1 MELNLDSDGGFF
13 KLRQLSFS
21 WGNSL
26 EDLDLPGFTC
36 LSWGVYSLEMG
47 EVDQGS
53 PGLYV
58 TKIENSTPILVAT
71 LLQF

>member
-1 MELNLDSDGGFF
+1 LELSLNSDGGFL
-13 KLRQLSFS
+13 KLRRFCLN
-21 WGNSL
+21 WGNYL

-36 LSWGVYSLEMG
+36 LSWGAYSFEMG

-58 TKIENSTPILVAT
+58 TRTENSTPVLIAT

>member
-1 MELNLDSDGGFF
+1 MELNLNSDGGFLKF
-13 KLRQLSFS
+13 RQFSFN
-21 WGNSL
+21 WGNYL

-36 LSWGVYSLEMG
+36 LSWGAYSLEMG

-53 PGLYV
+53 PGFYI
-58 TKIENSTPILVAT
+58 TKIENSTPVLVAT